1 MTTAATSLL
10 GLALPVTG
18 ELAGT
23 WGDTVNNS
31 ITSLLDTAVAGTT
44 TISTDADVTL
54 TTTSLAA
61 NQARQAIILWT
72 ANGTATRT
80 ITAPAQSKIY
90 TVINASAGTQSI
102 VLRGATPT
110 TGVTI
115 VKGESALCA
124 WNGSDF
130 IKISNT
136 GGAASFTN
144 VTVSGTTTLSGLTA
158 STALALDASKNVV
171 SVTNTGTG
179 NNVLSA
185 SPTLTGTI
193 GAAALTLSSDL
204 TLSGGSANGVL
215 YLNGSKVATSGSALT
230 FDGTNLTNTG
240 NYLAAAG
247 KGIAYSGDATRIF
260 TPEDNVSGGLLQWAS
275 GGVLRFNAGAS
286 NELMR
291 LNSTGLGIGTPA
303 PAYKLDVNG
312 QARLGGS
319 TGLVFG
325 VGTAFAGSQAEVYST
340 STTPMGLGTTGS
352 AVLRLYTNSTLQA
365 TLDASG
371 NLGLGV
377 TPSAWGLSGS
387 GYRAVEVGAVGNG
400 IFAGSNDVNFSSN
413 TYYSAGWKY
422 GGTGFASQYNQSSGK
437 HIWYNAASGTAG
449 NAITFTQAMTL
460 DASGNL
466 LVGTTSSGGKITAA
480 VANNASFQTAASF
493 TNATNA
499 DFNVRIQTS
508 VTDIGCSTSTPLTF
522 STANTERARIDSSGN
537 FVMASA
543 NDARIYSPGVY
554 AVTGGA
560 AANMIVGSDGGFYRS
575 TSSLKYK
582 QNINDAVHGLADL
595 LKLRPVTYESK
606 NENEDGIVYGGL
618 IAEEV
623 HAAGLTEFVQYA
635 EDGTPDSLAYG
646 NMVSLCIKAI
656 KELKAEFDAY
666 KASHP

>member
-1 MTTAATSLL
+1 MPAVNYTPISLYYSTTSGAVPTNTNLVS
-10 GLALPVTG
+10 G
-18 ELAGT
+18 ELAINIADGRLYYKDSGGT
-23 WGDTVNNS
+23 VQLLS
-31 ITSLLDTAVAGTT
+31 TST
-44 TISTDADVTL
+44 
-54 TTTSLAA
+54 
-61 NQARQAIILWT
+61 T
-72 ANGTATRT
+72 ANGT
-80 ITAPAQSKIY
+80 
-90 TVINASAGTQSI
+90 
-102 VLRGATPT
+102 
-110 TGVTI
+110 
-115 VKGESALCA
+115 
-124 WNGSDF
+124 
-130 IKISNT
+130 
-136 GGAASFTN
+136 
-144 VTVSGTTTLSGLTA
+144 
-158 STALALDASKNVV
+158 
-171 SVTNTGTG
+171 
-179 NNVLSA
+179 
-185 SPTLTGTI
+185 
-193 GAAALTLSSDL
+193 
-204 TLSGGSANGVL
+204 ANGVL

-230 FDGTNLTNTG
+230 FDGTNFATTGKIGAGGTPGLYTQMWSTGNIMAADGSQIGFLTSSSGAPANFMTG
-240 NYLAAAG
+240 SNASNYLAW
-247 KGIAYSGDATRIF
+247 IA
-260 TPEDNVSGGLLQWAS
+260 N
-275 GGVLRFNAGAS
+275 NA
-286 NELMR
+286 EQMR
-291 LNSTGLGIGTPA
+291 LTSTGLGIGTSSPSA
-303 PAYKLDVNG
+303 KLDVNG
-312 QARLGGS
+312 TIYSRTGGLY
-319 TGLVFG
+319 TDNI
-325 VGTAFAGSQAEVYST
+325 TAYSGSSISVNAGSSYF
-340 STTPMGLGTTGS
+340 
-352 AVLRLYTNSTLQA
+352 AVTVNSSERMRLDS
-365 TLDASG
+365 SG

>member
-1 MTTAATSLL
+1 MPAVNYTPISLYYSTTSGAVPTNTNLVS
-10 GLALPVTG
+10 G
-18 ELAGT
+18 ELAINIADGRLYYKDSGGT
-23 WGDTVNNS
+23 VQLLS
-31 ITSLLDTAVAGTT
+31 TST
-44 TISTDADVTL
+44 
-54 TTTSLAA
+54 
-61 NQARQAIILWT
+61 T
-72 ANGTATRT
+72 ANGT
-80 ITAPAQSKIY
+80 
-90 TVINASAGTQSI
+90 
-102 VLRGATPT
+102 
-110 TGVTI
+110 
-115 VKGESALCA
+115 
-124 WNGSDF
+124 
-130 IKISNT
+130 
-136 GGAASFTN
+136 
-144 VTVSGTTTLSGLTA
+144 
-158 STALALDASKNVV
+158 
-171 SVTNTGTG
+171 
-179 NNVLSA
+179 
-185 SPTLTGTI
+185 
-193 GAAALTLSSDL
+193 
-204 TLSGGSANGVL
+204 ANGVL

-230 FDGTNLTNTG
+230 FDGTNFATTGKIGAGGTPGLYTQMWSTGNIMAADGSQIGFLTSSSGAPANFMTG
-240 NYLAAAG
+240 SNASNYLAW
-247 KGIAYSGDATRIF
+247 IA
-260 TPEDNVSGGLLQWAS
+260 N
-275 GGVLRFNAGAS
+275 NA
-286 NELMR
+286 EQMR
-291 LNSTGLGIGTPA
+291 LTSTGLGIGTPA